1 MTLSVPVD
9 TGVARYDIRIGA
21 GLLND
26 PASWDGLPSSR
37 HAVIVTNTTIAPLW
51 AARLA
56 EYLSARHAHLSVLE
70 LPDGEAHKDWPAL
83 NSIFD
88 HLLQRGCDRKTVL
101 YALDRKSTRLNSSH
115 T

>member
-26 PASWDGLPSSR
+26 PDSWEGLPSSR

-56 EYLSARHAHLSVLE
+56 EHLSARHAHLSVLE

-88 HLLQRGCDRKTVL
+88 HLQIGRAHV
-101 YALDRKSTRLNSSH
+101 
-115 T
+115 